1 MSFSPLLL
9 PASALPSP
17 GICPRMDGAHVVV
30 SSKKQWN
37 VDPAVAALQEEG
49 LSVNGTVS
57 PARKGK
63 GPDS

>member
-1 MSFSPLLL
+1 
-9 PASALPSP
+9 
-17 GICPRMDGAHVVV
+17 MDGAHVVV

-49 LSVNGTVS
+49 LIVNGTVS

-63 GPDS
+63 GLPELMATLKESDYLKTIT